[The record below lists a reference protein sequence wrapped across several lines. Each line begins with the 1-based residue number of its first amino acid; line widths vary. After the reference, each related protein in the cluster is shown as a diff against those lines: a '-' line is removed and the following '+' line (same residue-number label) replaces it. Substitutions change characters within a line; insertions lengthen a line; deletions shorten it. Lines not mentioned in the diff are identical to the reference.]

1 MKIALEHGL
10 GGEEVGD
17 VVMESDIMLTF
28 ILIVDTIIMIL
39 ARSPTITHSE
49 LNDELYSNRN
59 IHPVSKPYTK

>member
-1 MKIALEHGL
+1 
-10 GGEEVGD
+10 
-17 VVMESDIMLTF
+17 MESDIMLTF

-49 LNDELYSNRN
+49 FNDELYSNRN